1 MTEPTRVRTIVGSDS
16 GQGAG
21 LHVLDTG
28 LPDDRPHER

>member
-1 MTEPTRVRTIVGSDS
+1 MTAPGRVRTTVGSDS

-28 LPDDRPHER
+28 LPHER